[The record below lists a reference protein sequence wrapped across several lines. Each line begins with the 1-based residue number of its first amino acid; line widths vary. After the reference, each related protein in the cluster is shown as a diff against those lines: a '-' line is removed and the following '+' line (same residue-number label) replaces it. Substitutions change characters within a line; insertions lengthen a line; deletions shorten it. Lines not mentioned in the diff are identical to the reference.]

1 MATSKKAS
9 PDRPSTQQSGNP
21 AHQLAFEAAIA
32 EFATAVQHIY
42 EGKYTEARA
51 TLEKIAGSD
60 LDEPELLERARSYLR
75 ICDGRTAP
83 AAEEPRTADE
93 CYHHGVVLT
102 NAGRYAES
110 LALFN
115 RTLQEQPDSAR
126 ALYARASVWALQS
139 KADAAVT
146 DLRQAI
152 AIDPQLRFQAVNDP
166 DFELVREEPS
176 FIDIIE
182 PTPTGA

>member
-1 MATSKKAS
+1 MATSKSAGPGGHSVKS
-9 PDRPSTQQSGNP
+9 PENA

-32 EFATAVQHIY
+32 EFASAVQLTY
-42 EGKYTEARA
+42 EGKYSDAQKI
-51 TLEKIAGSD
+51 LEKIAGSD
-60 LDEPELLERARSYLR
+60 LDEPELLERARSYRR
-75 ICDGRTAP
+75 ICIGRMAP
-83 AAEEPRTADE
+83 AAAEPRTAE
-93 CYHHGVVLT
+93 EFYNHGVVLT
-102 NAGRYAES
+102 NAGRYDE
-110 LALFN
+110 ALELLN

-126 ALYARASVWALQS
+126 ALYARASVWALRS